1 MKSTAAG
8 LPTPAFYAPRDLGT
22 GASDGREAF
31 ESHPTTAG
39 PWTSAAQHGGP
50 AAALLGRAL
59 EALPAPAD
67 TLVGRFSLDLLGP
80 VPVGPVSVAAQV
92 LRPGR
97 SVSLCGATLYDDTAA
112 RAVAVARGWRFPA
125 TANGPEPDPKP
136 LPHRPE
142 DGVHEDPPESWHRG
156 YLDSMEWRWIEGAV
170 TRPGPAVVWMRQRIP
185 LLEGEAPTG
194 LQRLL
199 ACVDSAS
206 GVSAALDPRE
216 WNFLNTDLTVH
227 LLRPPEGEWFCVD
240 AHTTLGPGSAGMA
253 TSVVHDQ
260 RGVVARTAQ
269 ALLVVRQ

>member
-8 LPTPAFYAPRDLGT
+8 LPAPAFYATRDLAEG
-22 GASDGREAF
+22 GDRIREGFLA
-31 ESHPTTAG
+31 HPTTAG
-39 PWTSAAQHGGP
+39 PWTAEAQHGGP
-50 AAALLGRAL
+50 PAALLGRAL
-59 EALPAPAD
+59 EALPAPDDA
-67 TLVGRFSLDLLGP
+67 VIGRFSLDLLGP
-80 VPVGPVSVAAQV
+80 IPVGPVSVEARV

-97 SVSLCGATLYDDTAA
+97 SVSLVDARLYDDTAA

-125 TANGPEPDPKP
+125 GSGGPEPDPKP
-136 LPHRPE
+136 LPHRPS

-156 YLDSMEWRWIEGAV
+156 YLDAMEWCWIEGAV
-170 TRPGPAVVWMRQRIP
+170 TRPGPAVVWMRQRVP
-185 LLEGEAPTG
+185 LLEGEEPTG

-240 AHTTLGPGSAGMA
+240 ARTTLGPGSIGTA
-253 TSVVHDQ
+253 TSVVHDE
-260 RGVVARTAQ
+260 RGIVARTAQ
-269 ALLVVRQ
+269 ALLVVRR